1 MLTTTRCGNQAHEH
15 ALAHRLDCLHTTR
28 TGDDVAELAEAN
40 MSGRVDG
47 ALGRQL
53 PDGIDWLATP
63 EWIDAYH
70 AGADVAGRPDHADVD
85 SQPRSAVRRCNM
97 CHHPTLGQVCGP
109 CRREAAGL

>member
-70 AGADVAGRPDHADVD
+70 AG
-85 SQPRSAVRRCNM
+85 RSARCAVRAGVRRPGCDR
-97 CHHPTLGQVCGP
+97 V
-109 CRREAAGL
+109 RSDV